1 MRVAKKPTNTPSMIL
16 YGLLKTKGSE
26 LGWERSVLIS
36 EAAQSFD
43 GEPDKLLKE
52 MSDVLDALMMAGII
66 TKIGVKERNLVRL
79 KDLSKVAK

>member
-1 MRVAKKPTNTPSMIL
+1 MAKKPTNTPSMIL

-43 GEPDKLLKE
+43 GEPDNLLRE
-52 MSDVLDALMMAGII
+52 MSDALDALMMAGII
-66 TKIGVKERNLVRL
+66 TMVGMKELNLVRL
-79 KDLSKVAK
+79 KDLSKVLK

>member
-1 MRVAKKPTNTPSMIL
+1 MRAARKPSNTPAMIL
-16 YGLLKTKGSE
+16 YSLLKTKGSE
-26 LGWERSVLIS
+26 LGWEKSVLIS

-43 GEPDKLLKE
+43 GEPDDLLRE

-79 KDLSKVAK
+79 KDLSRVAK

>member
-26 LGWERSVLIS
+26 LGWEKSVLIS

-43 GEPDKLLKE
+43 GEPDDLLRE
-52 MSDVLDALMMAGII
+52 MSDVLDALMGAEIIVETGI
-66 TKIGVKERNLVRL
+66 KGRNLVRL
-79 KDLSKVAK
+79 KDLSKVLK

>member
-26 LGWERSVLIS
+26 LGWERSVLTS

-66 TKIGVKERNLVRL
+66 TKIGMKERNLVRL